1 MTNLKKILLFCCTA
15 LVFAFAG
22 AQQLPLYTQYMLN
35 DYVMNPAIG
44 GKNPYFEA
52 LSDNRYQW
60 IGITDAPR
68 TYSLSVHGPTK
79 NLKVGLGG
87 YLFTDIVGPTR
98 RIGVDATYAY
108 HIRLNDK
115 IKLSLGLS
123 AGILQFS
130 VDGSKITLHDPVDL
144 IISSGYQS
152 VLVPD
157 FGAGFYLYA
166 DKWYIGSALPQIY
179 PAQIKFFDYTTS
191 SLSKLATHS
200 YSMAGYRFD
209 VGEDFDIEPSILVK
223 YVKPA
228 PVQFDF
234 GLRAVYK
241 QKFWLGGTFR
251 TRDAVCAFAGFN
263 YQENISIGYSY
274 DFSTTNIKNYST
286 GTHELVIAIRFAYR
300 KASDAKSRIQ

>member
-1 MTNLKKILLFCCTA
+1 MKIKNVISLFAILFIVTISK
-15 LVFAFAG
+15 

-52 LSDNRYQW
+52 MSDNRYQW

-98 RIGVDATYAY
+98 RIGVNGTYAY
-108 HIRLNDK
+108 HVKLNDK
-115 IKLSLGLS
+115 MKLSLGLS
-123 AGILQFS
+123 AGLLQFA

-152 VLVPD
+152 VLLPD
-157 FGAGFYLYA
+157 FGAGFYLYT

-179 PAQIKFFDYTTS
+179 AAKIKFFDYDTDP
-191 SLSKLATHS
+191 LSKLATHS
-200 YSMAGYRFD
+200 YSSAGYRFD
-209 VGEDFDIEPSILVK
+209 IGDDFKIEPSLLVK

-228 PVQFDF
+228 PVQFDL
-234 GLRAVYK
+234 GVKATYR

-251 TRDAVCAFAGFN
+251 TRDAVCAFAGFV
-263 YQENISIGYSY
+263 YQENILIGYSY
-274 DFSTTNIKNYST
+274 DFSTTNIKNYSS

-300 KASDAKSRIQ
+300 KAPNAQSRIE

>member
-1 MTNLKKILLFCCTA
+1 MRIKRIITIAVLLAGMFS
-15 LVFAFAG
+15 AG

-98 RIGVDATYAY
+98 RIGVDFTYAY
-108 HIRLNDK
+108 HIALSDK
-115 IKLSLGLS
+115 MKLSLGLS
-123 AGILQFS
+123 AGLLQFA
-130 VDGSKITLHDPVDL
+130 VDASKITLHDPVDL
-144 IISSGYQS
+144 VISSGYQS
-152 VLVPD
+152 VLIPD
-157 FGAGFYLYA
+157 FGAGFYLYG
-166 DKWYIGSALPQIY
+166 DNWYVGSAVPQIY
-179 PAQIKFFDYTTS
+179 PAQIKFFDYISTS
-191 SLSKLATHS
+191 KSKLATHS

-209 VGEDFDIEPSILVK
+209 IGEDFDLEPSVLVK

-241 QKFWLGGTFR
+241 EKFWLGGTFR
-251 TRDAVCAFAGFN
+251 TRDAVCAIAGFN
-263 YQENISIGYSY
+263 YQENLSFSYSY
-274 DFSTTNIKNYST
+274 DFSTTNIKNYSS

-300 KASDAKSRIQ
+300 KPPESQSRIN